1 MGDVDERLALFAEY
15 YGFDKV
21 SLSTKDYNRIDT
33 LDGHFDGRV
42 DAIRV
47 TEFGRFGNIFQQ
59 LLHAILLA
67 HHLGCRTVEFFPF
80 EGVQTEG
87 EWQFAGL
94 NFICR
99 RTPRTVGPTLV
110 GHFFFSHPFESALT
124 GFNMQ
129 YAMDVIDGALR
140 PLFKDVRV
148 EPQDSQVIV
157 LNFRGGD
164 VFLGNPISAEY
175 VQPPASFY
183 ILAALTARERFGVTT
198 VSIVS
203 EDRVNPALAATE
215 AALHE
220 HGFRV
225 VTNIPDLAGDIA
237 IIMGA
242 KHLVSPFGTFLE
254 ALAMLSTGLR
264 SYTAFRQFESHRH
277 LHTARP
283 SLLVHVLKARGV
295 IPIRILDTEQDY
307 IRPLSW
313 AATDEQLRLMLDFP
327 LDRLTVQDLSAEPDV
342 TDDCFL
348 LWPFPKAASAAEA
361 YRLRQALLSLRATV
375 VGLREDVS
383 KMTNEATLQ
392 RLEAAAQRCR
402 AGHLQQALTDL
413 QATVSS
419 LRDHACLAANDASLR
434 RTDAA
439 TAQIRVAHLRSEL
452 DAMHASSSWRVTAP
466 LRRASMIV
474 RRWSVRLS
482 R

>member
-21 SLSTKDYNRIDT
+21 LLSTNDYNRIDT
-33 LDGHFDGRV
+33 LDGRFDGRV

-67 HHLGCRTVEFFPF
+67 HHLGCSTVEFFPF

-94 NFICR
+94 NFICS

-129 YAMDVIDGALR
+129 HAVDVIDGALR
-140 PLFKDVRV
+140 PLFKDVRT
-148 EPQDSQVIV
+148 EPQDSQLII

-164 VFLGNPISAEY
+164 VFLGSPISPEY

-203 EDRVNPALAATE
+203 EDRVNPALFATE
-215 AALHE
+215 GALRE

-225 VTNIPDLAGDIA
+225 ITNIADLAGDIA

-242 KHLVSPFGTFLE
+242 RHLVSPFGTFVE
-254 ALAMLSTGLR
+254 ALAMLSTSLR
-264 SYTAFRQFESHRH
+264 SYAAFRQFESHRH
-277 LHTARP
+277 LHIGRP

-295 IPIRILDTEQDY
+295 IPVRILDPEGDY

-313 AATDEQLRLMLDFP
+313 AATDEQVRLMLDFP

-348 LWPFPKAASAAEA
+348 PWPFSRAASAAETV
-361 YRLRQALLSLRATV
+361 RLRQALLAVRATV
-375 VGLREDVS
+375 AELREEVS
-383 KMTNEATLQ
+383 KATNEAALQ
-392 RLEAAAQRCR
+392 RSEAAAQQGR
-402 AGHLQQALTDL
+402 AEHLQQALADL
-413 QATVSS
+413 QTTVSS
-419 LRDHACLAANDASLR
+419 PSDDASLAANDASLR

-439 TAQIRVAHLRSEL
+439 ATQLQVVQLRREL
-452 DAMHASSSWRVTAP
+452 DAMRASSSWRVTAP
-466 LRRASMIV
+466 LRRASLIV
-474 RRWSVRLS
+474 RRWSMRLS